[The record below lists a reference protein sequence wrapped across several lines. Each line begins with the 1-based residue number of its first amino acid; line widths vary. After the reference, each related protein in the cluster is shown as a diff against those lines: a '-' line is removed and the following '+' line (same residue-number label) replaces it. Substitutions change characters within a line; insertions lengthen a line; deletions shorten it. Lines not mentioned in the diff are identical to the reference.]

1 MSFKLTEQ
9 QQRIVKHPSGHAR
22 VLAVAGSGKTFTM
35 GHRIKYLIKER
46 GVSPKKIR
54 VLMFNSLAKKQFVER
69 LLELDF
75 SNSELPYVATF
86 HGFAFQFIQHLKNK
100 SMIPKKKFWTG
111 DDEEKATIL
120 IHKTMEELM
129 KEKTIPAPE
138 SIEESL
144 DIKEIKEAISRY
156 KGALIPPVRA
166 GHHFNKFIPIIYN
179 RYEQKRSEL
188 NALTFDDFIP
198 TVINILE
205 NNEQLRNIWSEK
217 ADYLIVDEYQDVNY
231 GQQKLIEVLAGNKA
245 EVMVVGDDDQT
256 IYEWRGARP
265 NYIIRDFMSA
275 FDNKPHSTYKLSYS
289 FRFGPM
295 IAQTAQNTILHNTNR
310 VEKELIAFNPKI
322 ESYLRFYKGGE
333 GSSTE
338 WHKQMTQELIRLV
351 KGQNVLPEKIWI
363 LGRTYSQL
371 GSMEMLLLSY
381 KVPYKILGGR
391 PFFKRAE
398 IQKLLKYL
406 QLAGEWNKRITQN
419 KIYVFLEIL
428 NYPNRRIPSQIFLNV
443 LQSAIGKK
451 ATWGDYLE
459 WMIGDD
465 GLGQL
470 ELWNEK
476 EEDFINFVHLL
487 RQINAQMEEENVGEI
502 LEKIVNETNLMSH
515 FDNFYGKGETSFE
528 RKGMI
533 NNFVVFAKELKIHAL
548 EFPSYISNLDSTRG
562 APNEQLITMSTV
574 HKTKGLEFDYVFIPS
589 CLEGFMPC
597 HINDASE
604 IFDKDN
610 PDFMDE
616 GSLNIENER
625 RLFYVAI
632 TRAKKGLYIATVE
645 GGEQESK
652 LLPSRFLEEI
662 LYQECNDTFHEIS
675 TINSWP
681 GEKTIDWL
689 KRIKKYAGRKGLL
702 RNLEKY
708 LQVLNVD
715 HNIFKRI
722 AQITVNAPVAPFSY
736 TLTYPN
742 LDKKKEAK
750 KEKLPPK
757 QTPNYW
763 DEVKDF

>member
-351 KGQNVLPEKIWI
+351 KGQNVLPEKIWKMTLAGMTAPAI
-363 LGRTYSQL
+363 AQELGVKFALVNSAVRRGRENGVVPRRKRKNPLKHGTKNHMRL
-371 GSMEMLLLSY
+371 GSISYIIKQLS
-381 KVPYKILGGR
+381 
-391 PFFKRAE
+391 E
-398 IQKLLKYL
+398 E
-406 QLAGEWNKRITQN
+406 QLDWLIINAHKCECETVSEYI
-419 KIYVFLEIL
+419 LEIV
-428 NYPNRRIPSQIFLNV
+428 RDAFF
-443 LQSAIGKK
+443 
-451 ATWGDYLE
+451 
-459 WMIGDD
+459 
-465 GLGQL
+465 
-470 ELWNEK
+470 
-476 EEDFINFVHLL
+476 EEV
-487 RQINAQMEEENVGEI
+487 E
-502 LEKIVNETNLMSH
+502 VN
-515 FDNFYGKGETSFE
+515 K
-528 RKGMI
+528 
-533 NNFVVFAKELKIHAL
+533 
-548 EFPSYISNLDSTRG
+548 
-562 APNEQLITMSTV
+562 NEQ
-574 HKTKGLEFDYVFIPS
+574 
-589 CLEGFMPC
+589 
-597 HINDASE
+597 A
-604 IFDKDN
+604 
-610 PDFMDE
+610 
-616 GSLNIENER
+616 
-625 RLFYVAI
+625 
-632 TRAKKGLYIATVE
+632 
-645 GGEQESK
+645 
-652 LLPSRFLEEI
+652 
-662 LYQECNDTFHEIS
+662 
-675 TINSWP
+675 
-681 GEKTIDWL
+681 
-689 KRIKKYAGRKGLL
+689 
-702 RNLEKY
+702 
-708 LQVLNVD
+708 
-715 HNIFKRI
+715 
-722 AQITVNAPVAPFSY
+722 
-736 TLTYPN
+736 
-742 LDKKKEAK
+742 
-750 KEKLPPK
+750 
-757 QTPNYW
+757 
-763 DEVKDF
+763 